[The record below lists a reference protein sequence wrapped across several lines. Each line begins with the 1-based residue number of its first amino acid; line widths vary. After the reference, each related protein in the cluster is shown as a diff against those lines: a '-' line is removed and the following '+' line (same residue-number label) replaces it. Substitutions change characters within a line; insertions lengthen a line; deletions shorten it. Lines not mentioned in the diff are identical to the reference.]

1 MNENK
6 LLGLAWISPY
16 IIGLIVFTAFPFVS
30 SFFLSFTEYDL
41 MSPPVFNGIENYRYM
56 LTEDSLF
63 WKSMGVTFAYVF
75 LTIPLKLAFAL
86 GIAFVLNFKLRG
98 IGFFRTAY
106 YIPSILG
113 SSVAIAVLWRA
124 LFAIDGLLN
133 SFLAVFGIDAINW
146 LGEPSLALMSVTLLR
161 VWQFGSAMVIF
172 LAALQNVPQ
181 SQYEAAMIDGAS
193 KWQMFMKVTVP
204 LITPVIFF
212 NFIMQTTQAFQEF
225 TGPYVIT
232 GGGPTYYTYLFSL
245 YIYDTAFKYF
255 DMGYGAA
262 LAWVLFLVVAV
273 FASIAFK
280 SSKYWVFYSADKGG
294 KMADIQQMAPVMSDA
309 DREVARTLRRE
320 KVSRVVRYVVLVFVG
335 LLMLYPLA
343 WMFSASFKPNHE
355 IFTTLGLWPTHA
367 TWDGFIN
374 GWKTGT
380 EYHFGHY
387 MLNTFK
393 YVIPK
398 VVLTIISSTIV
409 AYGFARFEIPWKK
422 FWFATLITTMLLPST
437 VLLIPQYLMFR
448 EMGML
453 NSYLPLYLP
462 LAFATQG
469 FFVFMLIQF
478 LRGVPRDMEEAAQI
492 DGCNSIQVLWYVV
505 VPILK
510 PAIISVA
517 LFQFMWSM
525 NDFIGPLIYVY
536 SVDKYPIALA
546 LKMSIDVTEGAP
558 WNEILAMASI
568 SILPSIIV
576 FFLAQRYFVQ
586 GVTSSGIKG

>member
-16 IIGLIVFTAFPFVS
+16 IIRLIVFTAFSFVS

-161 VWQFGSAMVIF
+161 VWQYQRRLNSPDFVIMFVPNEPAF

-225 TGPYVIT
+225 TGPYVLT

-294 KMADIQQMAPVMSDA
+294 K
-309 DREVARTLRRE
+309 
-320 KVSRVVRYVVLVFVG
+320 
-335 LLMLYPLA
+335 
-343 WMFSASFKPNHE
+343 
-355 IFTTLGLWPTHA
+355 
-367 TWDGFIN
+367 N
-374 GWKTGT
+374 G
-380 EYHFGHY
+380 
-387 MLNTFK
+387 
-393 YVIPK
+393 
-398 VVLTIISSTIV
+398 
-409 AYGFARFEIPWKK
+409 
-422 FWFATLITTMLLPST
+422 
-437 VLLIPQYLMFR
+437 
-448 EMGML
+448 
-453 NSYLPLYLP
+453 
-462 LAFATQG
+462 
-469 FFVFMLIQF
+469 
-478 LRGVPRDMEEAAQI
+478 
-492 DGCNSIQVLWYVV
+492 
-505 VPILK
+505 
-510 PAIISVA
+510 
-517 LFQFMWSM
+517 
-525 NDFIGPLIYVY
+525 
-536 SVDKYPIALA
+536 
-546 LKMSIDVTEGAP
+546 
-558 WNEILAMASI
+558 
-568 SILPSIIV
+568 
-576 FFLAQRYFVQ
+576 
-586 GVTSSGIKG
+586 

>member
-6 LLGLAWISPY
+6 MLGLAWISPY

-56 LTEDSLF
+56 LTEDGLF

-133 SFLAVFGIDAINW
+133 SFIGVLGFDPVNW
-146 LGEPSLALMSVTLLR
+146 LGEPSL
-161 VWQFGSAMVIF
+161 
-172 LAALQNVPQ
+172 ALQNVPQ

-232 GGGPTYYTYLFSL
+232 GGGPTYSTYLFSL

-273 FASIAFK
+273 FAAIAFK

-294 KMADIQQMAPVMSDA
+294 K
-309 DREVARTLRRE
+309 
-320 KVSRVVRYVVLVFVG
+320 
-335 LLMLYPLA
+335 
-343 WMFSASFKPNHE
+343 
-355 IFTTLGLWPTHA
+355 
-367 TWDGFIN
+367 N
-374 GWKTGT
+374 G
-380 EYHFGHY
+380 
-387 MLNTFK
+387 
-393 YVIPK
+393 
-398 VVLTIISSTIV
+398 
-409 AYGFARFEIPWKK
+409 
-422 FWFATLITTMLLPST
+422 
-437 VLLIPQYLMFR
+437 
-448 EMGML
+448 
-453 NSYLPLYLP
+453 
-462 LAFATQG
+462 
-469 FFVFMLIQF
+469 
-478 LRGVPRDMEEAAQI
+478 
-492 DGCNSIQVLWYVV
+492 
-505 VPILK
+505 
-510 PAIISVA
+510 
-517 LFQFMWSM
+517 
-525 NDFIGPLIYVY
+525 
-536 SVDKYPIALA
+536 
-546 LKMSIDVTEGAP
+546 
-558 WNEILAMASI
+558 
-568 SILPSIIV
+568 
-576 FFLAQRYFVQ
+576 
-586 GVTSSGIKG
+586 

>member
-1 MNENK
+1 M
-6 LLGLAWISPY
+6 APS
-16 IIGLIVFTAFPFVS
+16 
-30 SFFLSFTEYDL
+30 
-41 MSPPVFNGIENYRYM
+41 
-56 LTEDSLF
+56 
-63 WKSMGVTFAYVF
+63 

-294 KMADIQQMAPVMSDA
+294 K
-309 DREVARTLRRE
+309 
-320 KVSRVVRYVVLVFVG
+320 
-335 LLMLYPLA
+335 
-343 WMFSASFKPNHE
+343 
-355 IFTTLGLWPTHA
+355 
-367 TWDGFIN
+367 N
-374 GWKTGT
+374 G
-380 EYHFGHY
+380 
-387 MLNTFK
+387 
-393 YVIPK
+393 
-398 VVLTIISSTIV
+398 
-409 AYGFARFEIPWKK
+409 
-422 FWFATLITTMLLPST
+422 
-437 VLLIPQYLMFR
+437 
-448 EMGML
+448 
-453 NSYLPLYLP
+453 
-462 LAFATQG
+462 
-469 FFVFMLIQF
+469 
-478 LRGVPRDMEEAAQI
+478 
-492 DGCNSIQVLWYVV
+492 
-505 VPILK
+505 
-510 PAIISVA
+510 
-517 LFQFMWSM
+517 
-525 NDFIGPLIYVY
+525 
-536 SVDKYPIALA
+536 
-546 LKMSIDVTEGAP
+546 
-558 WNEILAMASI
+558 
-568 SILPSIIV
+568 
-576 FFLAQRYFVQ
+576 
-586 GVTSSGIKG
+586 